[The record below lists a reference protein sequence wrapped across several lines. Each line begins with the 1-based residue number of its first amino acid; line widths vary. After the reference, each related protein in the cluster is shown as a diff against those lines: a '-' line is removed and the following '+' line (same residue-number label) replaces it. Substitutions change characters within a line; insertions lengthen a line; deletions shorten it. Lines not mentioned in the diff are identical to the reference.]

1 MMTTFSDLLATFEQD
16 LVQYDQVMAEP
27 IPEERE
33 CTGCNEVWPL
43 DSDFFHKNRA
53 KLHGFDTRCKAC
65 VAEAR
70 DLNKPKPVVSPSL
83 QSTARLGTLS
93 LFVPKGE
100 TKLCVCCEKAFP
112 LSGAFWVEL
121 ERGQFSGN
129 CLTCISFASKNMNVG
144 AFAHVC

>member
-1 MMTTFSDLLATFEQD
+1 MTTFSDLLATFEQD

-33 CTGCNEVWPL
+33 CTGCKEEWPL
-43 DSDFFHKNRA
+43 DSEFFYRNNA
-53 KLHGFDTRCKAC
+53 KPHGFDTRCIAC

-70 DLNKPKPVVSPSL
+70 ILRKAKQVAVASVES
-83 QSTARLGTLS
+83 SFRLGTLS

-100 TKLCVCCEKAFP
+100 SRFCVCCEKDLP

-129 CLTCISFASKNMNVG
+129 CLTCISFASKNMNIG